1 MSAGRAF
8 FQSQMAAAAQAAARR
23 EAALQKRMESDR
35 KILEIA
41 HEYELGG
48 DLPTASRLYRRL
60 ALRRPAADTNK
71 SAQERLV
78 HIQEAPFAMLQELEN
93 QLQKTK
99 PPITKKSA
107 LLKSDPVTV
116 DANEVTRIFASLDK
130 LQLDY
135 AAVATV
141 ESRLEDRIELLRKDP
156 LFAAVLQEPA
166 AAELW
171 KMGQEYEKKQQACC
185 AVQVYEQ
192 AASFLPAAS
201 AKLARSRLQTLTKDP
216 VVARE
221 AERCRVLQLCHEKFR
236 EAEKVKGFNP
246 DKAREHLARIIELAP
261 QDTSIHKAAREQ
273 LAMLK

>member
-1 MSAGRAF
+1 MSTGRSF
-8 FQSQMAAAAQAAARR
+8 FQSQMAAAAQAAAKR

-35 KILEIA
+35 RVLELA
-41 HEYELGG
+41 REYELGG
-48 DLPTASRLYRRL
+48 DLPMASRIYRQL
-60 ALRRPAADTNK
+60 ALRRPASEINK

-78 HIQEAPFAMLQELEN
+78 HIQEEPFAALQELED

-99 PPITKKSA
+99 PPIKKSA
-107 LLKSDPVTV
+107 LLKSDTVAV
-116 DANEVTRIFASLDK
+116 DADEVTRIFAELDK

-141 ESRLEDRIELLRKDP
+141 DSRLENRIELLRKDP

-171 KMGQEYEKKQQACC
+171 KMGQEFEKKQQACC

-201 AKLARSRLQTLTKDP
+201 AKLARSRLATLAKDP
-216 VVARE
+216 VVSRE

-236 EAEKVKGFNP
+236 EAERVKGFNP
-246 DKAREHLARIIELAP
+246 DKARDHLARIIELAP

-273 LAMLK
+273 IAMLK

>member
-8 FQSQMAAAAQAAARR
+8 FQSQMAAAAQEAARR
-23 EAALQKRMESDR
+23 EAALQKRLESDR
-35 KILEIA
+35 NIFAIA
-41 HEYELGG
+41 REYELGG

-71 SAQERLV
+71 AAQERLV

-107 LLKSDPVTV
+107 LLKSDPVAV
-116 DANEVTRIFASLDK
+116 DAEEVTRIFAELDK

-201 AKLARSRLQTLTKDP
+201 AKLARSRLQALTKDP

-273 LAMLK
+273 IAMLK

>member
-8 FQSQMAAAAQAAARR
+8 FQSQMAAAAQEAARR

-35 KILEIA
+35 KIFEIA
-41 HEYELGG
+41 REYELGG

-78 HIQEAPFAMLQELEN
+78 HIQEAPFAMLQELES

-107 LLKSDPVTV
+107 LLKSEPVAV
-116 DANEVTRIFASLDK
+116 DANEVTRIFAELDK

-201 AKLARSRLQTLTKDP
+201 AKLARTRLQALTKDP
-216 VVARE
+216 VVARDV
-221 AERCRVLQLCHEKFR
+221 ERCRVLQLCHEKFR

-273 LAMLK
+273 IALLK